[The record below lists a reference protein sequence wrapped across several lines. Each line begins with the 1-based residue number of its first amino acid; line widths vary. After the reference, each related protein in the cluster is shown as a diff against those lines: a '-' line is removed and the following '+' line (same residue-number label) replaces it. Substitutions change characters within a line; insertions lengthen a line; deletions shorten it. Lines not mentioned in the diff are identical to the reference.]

1 MSDVVAVAVPDIG
14 EFEDVEVVEILVQPG
29 DTVAADDSLIS
40 IESDKATLEVPA
52 PCAGIVRELLVA
64 LGDRVS
70 QGSTILQLA
79 VESGAAVAGVP
90 QTAAAPESEVSSQ
103 RPARAA
109 AESPQTPADPP
120 RVTATPAI
128 RAPVSAVGPR
138 TPSDL
143 HFDVVVIGGGPGGY
157 TAAFRC
163 ADLGRKVA
171 LVERHSRLGGVC
183 LNVGCIPSKALLH
196 VAEVVNDARE
206 LAKHGVDFGEPKLDL
221 AKLRSFKEKT
231 VGRLTRG
238 LAGLAEQRDVA
249 VLRGEARFT
258 APDQISV
265 VGADGAQS
273 LSFDAGIIATGS
285 RPVEIP
291 GMPLDDP
298 RLMDSSGALELVDVP
313 ERLLVIGGGIIGL
326 EMATVYGALGTR
338 ITLVELTDELIPGCD
353 RDLVQPLQRRLG
365 RRCENIFLGTR
376 VVAVEPESA
385 GLRVSFDGPKAPA
398 SDTFDR
404 VLVAVGRRPNSDA
417 IAIEVAGIEVAV
429 NGFIEVDAAMRTSVP
444 HLFAIG
450 DVVGQPMLA
459 HKAMHE
465 GKVAAEVI
473 AGLPA
478 AFEPL
483 GIPSVA
489 YTDPEIAWVGLSET
503 QAKERGT
510 AYEKGA
516 FPWSASGRAASI
528 GRSDGLTKILLDPE
542 SRRILGAGIVGRNAG
557 ELIAEAVLALEM
569 GADSEDIGLSIH
581 PHPSLS
587 EAFGLSAEMAEGTI
601 TDLYAPKRK

>member
-1 MSDVVAVAVPDIG
+1 VK
-14 EFEDVEVVEILVQPG
+14 
-29 DTVAADDSLIS
+29 AA
-40 IESDKATLEVPA
+40 
-52 PCAGIVRELLVA
+52 
-64 LGDRVS
+64 
-70 QGSTILQLA
+70 
-79 VESGAAVAGVP
+79 
-90 QTAAAPESEVSSQ
+90 
-103 RPARAA
+103 
-109 AESPQTPADPP
+109 
-120 RVTATPAI
+120 
-128 RAPVSAVGPR
+128 GPR

-171 LVERHSRLGGVC
+171 LVERHSNLGGVC

-206 LAKHGVDFGEPKLDL
+206 LGKHGVAFGEPDLDL
-221 AKLRSFKEKT
+221 AKLRGFKEKT
-231 VGRLTRG
+231 VRRLTRG

-258 APDQISV
+258 APDQIRV
-265 VGADGAQS
+265 VGAEGEKS

-291 GMPLDDP
+291 GMPTGDP
-298 RLMDSSGALELVDVP
+298 RLIDSSGALELVDVP

-326 EMATVYGALGTR
+326 EMATVYDALGTR

-353 RDLVQPLQRRLG
+353 RDLVEPLKRRLG
-365 RRCENIFLGTR
+365 RRCENVFLGTR
-376 VVAVEPESA
+376 VLGVEAEA
-385 GLRVSFDGPKAPA
+385 EGLRVSFDGPKAPT

-404 VLVAVGRRPNSDA
+404 VLVAVGRRPNSEA
-417 IAIEVAGIEVAV
+417 IDLAAAGIEIGAH
-429 NGFIEVDAAMRTSVP
+429 GFIEVDAAMRTGVP

-503 QAKERGT
+503 QAKQQGT
-510 AYEKGA
+510 AYEKGT
-516 FPWSASGRAASI
+516 FPWTASGRALSI
-528 GRSDGLTKILLDPE
+528 GRSDGITKILVDPE

-569 GADSEDIGLSIH
+569 GADTEDVGLSIH
-581 PHPSLS
+581 PHPTLS
-587 EAFGLSAEMAEGTI
+587 ETFGLAAEMAEGTI
-601 TDLYAPKRK
+601 TDLYAPKRE

>member
-1 MSDVVAVAVPDIG
+1 MSEVVTVAVPDIG
-14 EFEDVEVVEILVQPG
+14 DFEEVEVVEILVQPG

-52 PCAGIVRELLVA
+52 PCAGVVREVLVA

-70 QGSTILQLA
+70 QGSAIVQLEAEPGA
-79 VESGAAVAGVP
+79 VV
-90 QTAAAPESEVSSQ
+90 AAAP
-103 RPARAA
+103 PAA
-109 AESPQTPADPP
+109 ASEPEASSLRPTRTAAETPDVPAVPP
-120 RVTATPAI
+120 SVVAAPGLRT
-128 RAPVSAVGPR
+128 PVSAAGPR

-171 LVERHSRLGGVC
+171 LVERHSDLGGVC

-196 VAEVVNDARE
+196 VAEVINDARE
-206 LAKHGVDFGEPKLDL
+206 LGKHGVDFGEPNLDL
-221 AKLRSFKEKT
+221 AKLRGFKEKT
-231 VGRLTRG
+231 VSRLTRG
-238 LAGLAEQRDVA
+238 LAGLAERRDVA
-249 VLRGEARFT
+249 VLHGEARFT
-258 APDQISV
+258 AQDQISV
-265 VGADGAQS
+265 VRADGVQS
-273 LSFDAGIIATGS
+273 ISFDAGIIATGS
-285 RPVEIP
+285 RPVELP
-291 GMPLDDP
+291 GLPLHDP
-298 RLMDSSGALELVDVP
+298 RLVDSSGALELVDVP

-326 EMATVYGALGTR
+326 EMATVYDALGTR

-353 RDLVQPLQRRLG
+353 RDLVEPLQRRLG
-365 RRCENIFLGTR
+365 RRCENVFLGTR
-376 VVAVEPESA
+376 VVAVAAEPA
-385 GLRVSFDGPKAPA
+385 GLRVSFDGPKAPT

-404 VLVAVGRRPNSDA
+404 VLVAVGRRPNSDV
-417 IAIEVAGIEVAV
+417 IDSEVAGIDVGES
-429 NGFIEVDAAMRTSVP
+429 GFIEVDAAMRTSVP
-444 HLFAIG
+444 HLFAVG

-465 GKVAAEVI
+465 GKVAAEII

-503 QAKERGT
+503 EAEERGT
-510 AYEKGA
+510 PYEKSA
-516 FPWSASGRAASI
+516 FPWSASGRALSI
-528 GRSDGLTKILLDPE
+528 GRSDGLTKILVDPE

-581 PHPSLS
+581 PHPTLS
-587 EAFGLSAEMAEGTI
+587 ETFGLSAEMAEGTI

>member
-1 MSDVVAVAVPDIG
+1 MSELVAVEIPDIG
-14 EFEDVEVVEILVQPG
+14 DFEDVEVVEILVQVG
-29 DTVAADDSLIS
+29 DVVAADDSLIS
-40 IESDKATLEVPA
+40 IESEKATLEVPA
-52 PCAGIVRELLVA
+52 PFAGIVREVLVA
-64 LGDRVS
+64 LGDQVS
-70 QGSTILQLA
+70 QGSPIVRLE
-79 VESGAAVAGVP
+79 VEADAVA
-90 QTAAAPESEVSSQ
+90 AADRPPTEASAQAPSSQ
-103 RPARAA
+103 PGRRTTATTPQKPAT
-109 AESPQTPADPP
+109 SP
-120 RVTATPAI
+120 RVAQASGP
-128 RAPVSAVGPR
+128 RVPVSAAGPR

-163 ADLGRKVA
+163 ADLGRKTA
-171 LVERHSRLGGVC
+171 IVERRPNLGGVC

-196 VAEVVNDARE
+196 VAEVINDARE
-206 LAKHGVDFGEPKLDL
+206 LGRHGVAFADPKLDL
-221 AKLRSFKEKT
+221 AKLRGFKEKT

-238 LAGLAEQRDVA
+238 LAGLADQRGVA
-249 VLRGEARFT
+249 VLHGDAHFT
-258 APDQISV
+258 APDQIRL
-265 VGADGAQS
+265 VGGDAAQS
-273 LSFDAGIIATGS
+273 ISFDAGIIATGS

-291 GMPLDDP
+291 DLALADP
-298 RLMDSSGALELVDVP
+298 RVMDSSGALELVDLP

-326 EMATVYGALGTR
+326 EMATVYDALGTR

-353 RDLVQPLQRRLG
+353 RDLVEPLQRRLG
-365 RRCENIFLGTR
+365 RRCENVYLGTR
-376 VVAVEPESA
+376 VAAVTAEPA
-385 GLRVSFDGPKAPA
+385 GLRVSFDGPKAPT

-417 IAIEVAGIEVAV
+417 IAVEAAGIAV
-429 NGFIEVDAAMRTSVP
+429 GAHGFIEVDAAMRTSVP

-465 GKVAAEVI
+465 GKVAAEVV

-478 AFEPL
+478 AFEPS

-503 QAKERGT
+503 QARERGT
-510 AYEKGA
+510 PYEKGV
-516 FPWSASGRAASI
+516 FPWSASGRAMSI
-528 GRSDGLTKILLDPE
+528 GRNDGLTKILVDPE

-569 GADSEDIGLSIH
+569 GADAEDVGLSIH
-581 PHPSLS
+581 PHPTLS
-587 EAFGLSAEMAEGTI
+587 ETFGLSAELVEGTI

>member
-1 MSDVVAVAVPDIG
+1 MS
-14 EFEDVEVVEILVQPG
+14 EVVGV
-29 DTVAADDSLIS
+29 
-40 IESDKATLEVPA
+40 
-52 PCAGIVRELLVA
+52 GI
-64 LGDRVS
+64 
-70 QGSTILQLA
+70 
-79 VESGAAVAGVP
+79 
-90 QTAAAPESEVSSQ
+90 
-103 RPARAA
+103 
-109 AESPQTPADPP
+109 
-120 RVTATPAI
+120 
-128 RAPVSAVGPR
+128 PVSADGPR
-138 TPSDL
+138 TPSDH

-171 LVERHSRLGGVC
+171 LVERHSNLGGVC

-206 LAKHGVDFGEPKLDL
+206 MGKHGVDFGEPKIDL
-221 AKLRSFKEKT
+221 AKLRGFKEKT
-231 VGRLTRG
+231 VTRLTRG

-249 VLRGEARFT
+249 VFRGEARFT
-258 APDQISV
+258 APDQIRV
-265 VGADGAQS
+265 VGEGAEQS
-273 LSFDAGIIATGS
+273 ISFDAGIIATGS
-285 RPVEIP
+285 RPIEIP
-291 GMPLDDP
+291 GLPFDDP

-326 EMATVYGALGTR
+326 EMATVYAALGTR

-353 RDLVQPLQRRLG
+353 RDLVVPLQRRLG
-365 RRCENIFLGTR
+365 RRCEKVFLGTR
-376 VVAVEPESA
+376 VVDVAAEPA
-385 GLRVSFDGPKAPA
+385 GLRVSFDGPKAPT

-417 IAIEVAGIEVAV
+417 IAIEAAGLEVDTH
-429 NGFIEVDAAMRTSVP
+429 GFIEVDTAMRTSVP

-465 GKVAAEVI
+465 GKVAAEVV

-489 YTDPEIAWVGLSET
+489 YTDPEIAWVGLTET
-503 QAKERGT
+503 QAEEQGIP
-510 AYEKGA
+510 YEKGA
-516 FPWSASGRAASI
+516 FPWSASGRALSI
-528 GRSDGLTKILLDPE
+528 GRTDGVSKILVDPE

-581 PHPSLS
+581 PHPTLS
-587 EAFGLSAEMAEGTI
+587 ETLGLSAEMVAGTI
-601 TDLYAPKRK
+601 TDLYAPKPK

>member
-1 MSDVVAVAVPDIG
+1 LSQVVTVAVPDIG
-14 EFEDVEVVEILVQPG
+14 DFEDVEVVEILVQPG
-29 DTVAADDSLIS
+29 DSVAVDDSLIS

-52 PCAGIVRELLVA
+52 PCAGVVRAVTVA

-70 QGSTILQLA
+70 QGSTIVELEA
-79 VESGAAVAGVP
+79 ESGAVV
-90 QTAAAPESEVSSQ
+90 AAPQKAAEAPEPTTSSQ
-103 RPARAA
+103 PQIRAA
-109 AESPQTPADPP
+109 VQSP
-120 RVTATPAI
+120 ATSAGAT
-128 RAPVSAVGPR
+128 RHVEAPGPKVPVKAAGPR

-171 LVERHSRLGGVC
+171 LVERHSKLGGVC

-196 VAEVVNDARE
+196 IAEVVNDARE
-206 LAKHGVDFGEPKLDL
+206 LSKQGVTFGEPNFDL
-221 AKLRSFKEKT
+221 AKLRGFKGKT
-231 VGRLTRG
+231 IGRLTRG
-238 LAGLAEQRDVA
+238 LAGLADQRDVS
-249 VLRGEARFT
+249 VLRGEARFS
-258 APDQISV
+258 AHDQIRV
-265 VGADGAQS
+265 VTAEGEKS
-273 LSFDAGIIATGS
+273 ISFDAGIIATGS

-291 GMPLDDP
+291 GMPTDDP
-298 RLMDSSGALELVDVP
+298 RLIDSTGALELADVP

-326 EMATVYGALGTR
+326 EMATVYDALGSR
-338 ITLVELTDELIPGCD
+338 ITLVELTDQLIPGCD
-353 RDLVQPLQRRLG
+353 RDLVEPLERRLG
-365 RRCENIFLGTR
+365 RRCENVFLGTQVVG
-376 VVAVEPESA
+376 VVAETA
-385 GLRVSFDGPKAPA
+385 GLRVSFDGPRAPS

-417 IAIEVAGIEVAV
+417 IDLEAAGIGVGPH
-429 NGFIEVDAAMRTSVP
+429 GFIEVDAAMRTKAP

-465 GKVAAEVI
+465 GKIAAEVI
-473 AGLPA
+473 AGLPV

-489 YTDPEIAWVGLSET
+489 YTDPEI
-503 QAKERGT
+503 
-510 AYEKGA
+510 
-516 FPWSASGRAASI
+516 
-528 GRSDGLTKILLDPE
+528 GRSDGVTKILVDPE

-569 GADSEDIGLSIH
+569 GADTEDIGLAIH
-581 PHPSLS
+581 PHPTLS
-587 EAFGLSAEMAEGTI
+587 ETFGLSAEMVEGTI
-601 TDLYAPKRK
+601 TDLYAPKGE